1 VSKRATKSPS
11 TNRSRGSSDTG
22 PASNAR
28 AALEL
33 GPDLDLSAL
42 IVEIDLEKLVLDLEV
57 SDDVERPLAAHDTP
71 LATQLVQRS
80 PHGVQ
85 SPAPV
90 TQPPGNDIDI
100 AATERRLAARLL
112 KSEVGDDVQ
121 VSLPRAARTV
131 LVNVSDTGVLI
142 ETNCQLF
149 PGRTT
154 DVFVKLCGERQAL
167 RATVVRSCLH
177 SLTPEAAVYRSAL
190 HFERIIGVSNL
201 LR

>member
-1 VSKRATKSPS
+1 MKRPSATRP
-11 TNRSRGSSDTG
+11 RGSSDTRT
-22 PASNAR
+22 ASNPR
-28 AALEL
+28 TALDL
-33 GPDLDLSAL
+33 GPDLDLNSL

-57 SDDVERPLAAHDTP
+57 SDDVEKPLAAHDTP
-71 LATQLVQRS
+71 VATQLVPRPPS
-80 PHGVQ
+80 GVQ
-85 SPAPV
+85 PSAPAA
-90 TQPPGNDIDI
+90 QPPADDVDIPS
-100 AATERRLAARLL
+100 TERRLAARLL
-112 KSEVGDDVQ
+112 QSEVGDDVQ

-167 RATVVRSCLH
+167 RATVVRSSLH

-201 LR
+201 SR